1 MAVKKPSEILW
12 EEVREIFNAIIN
24 HPFIRELSS
33 GSLDEEVFKYY
44 VIQDALYLD
53 EYSRVLATLAGKAPK
68 EEWVKV
74 FAEDSIAILEFEK
87 TLHNYYF
94 RVWDITSEDLRKTPL
109 TPTNAGYVNHL
120 WRTVLL
126 SEFPVGVASVTP
138 CYWIY
143 FEVGRYLEELGSPHE
158 LYSKWISLYSSK
170 EYAKYVERVLEILDD
185 VLSPANTDLWSRSL
199 RAFKLSSIYEY
210 MFWDSA
216 YRKERFIFNYNT

>member
-1 MAVKKPSEILW
+1 MDKPSKTLW
-12 EEVREIFNAIIN
+12 EEVSSVFNAIIK
-24 HPFIRELSS
+24 HPFIEELSK
-33 GSLDEEVFKYY
+33 GTLDEGVFKYY

-53 EYSRVLATLAGKAPK
+53 EYSRVLATLAGKAPR

-87 TLHNYYF
+87 ALHNEYF
-94 RVWDITSEDLRKTPL
+94 RAWNLTPEDLKKTLP
-109 TPTNAGYVNHL
+109 TPTNMGYVNHL

-126 SEFPVGVASVTP
+126 SEFPVGVAAVTP

-143 FEVGRYLEELGSPHE
+143 LEVGRYLEGVGSPHP

-170 EYAKYVERVLEILDD
+170 EYAKYVERVLEILDE
-185 VLSPANTDLWSRSL
+185 VLSHAGADLWSRAS
-199 RAFKLSSIYEY
+199 RAFKISSIYEY

-216 YRKERFIFNYNT
+216 YRREHFIFRYD

>member
-1 MAVKKPSEILW
+1 MKRVSEILW
-12 EEVREIFNAIIN
+12 SEVREVFNAIIS
-24 HPFIRELSS
+24 HRFIEELSK
-33 GSLDEEVFKYY
+33 GSLDEEVFKHY

-53 EYSRVLATLAGKAPK
+53 EYSRILATLAGKAPK
-68 EEWVKV
+68 EEWVEV

-87 TLHNYYF
+87 TLHNEYF
-94 RVWDITSEDLRKTPL
+94 SIWGITSENLRETPL
-109 TPTNAGYVNHL
+109 TPTNMGYVNHL

-126 SEFPVGVASVTP
+126 NEFPVGVAAVTP

-143 FEVGRYLEELGSPHE
+143 LEVGRHLEKAGSSHK

-170 EYAKYVERVLEILDD
+170 EYAKYVERVLEILDE
-185 VLSPANTDLWSRSL
+185 VLSSTNADLWSRAL

-216 YRKERFIFNYNT
+216 YKKERFTFNYKT

>member
-1 MAVKKPSEILW
+1 MKKASEILW
-12 EEVREIFNAIIN
+12 SEVREVFNAIIS
-24 HPFIRELSS
+24 HRFIEELSE

-87 TLHNYYF
+87 KLHNEYF
-94 RVWDITSEDLRKTPL
+94 SIWGITSKNLKETPL
-109 TPTNAGYVNHL
+109 TPTNMGYVNHL

-126 SEFPVGVASVTP
+126 NEFPVGVAAVTP

-143 FEVGRYLEELGSPHE
+143 LEVGRHLEKAGSPHE

-170 EYAKYVERVLEILDD
+170 EYAKYVERVLEILDE
-185 VLSPANTDLWSRSL
+185 VLSPTNADLWSRAL

-216 YRKERFIFNYNT
+216 YKKERFTFNYKT

>member
-1 MAVKKPSEILW
+1 MKKPSEVMW
-12 EEVREIFNAIIN
+12 SEVKEVFNAVIT
-24 HPFIRELSS
+24 HPFIKELSE
-33 GSLDEEVFKYY
+33 GSLDEEIFKYY

-53 EYSRVLATLAGKAPK
+53 EYSRVLATLAGKAPR

-74 FAEDSIAILEFEK
+74 FAEDSVAILEFEK
-87 TLHNYYF
+87 SLHKEYF
-94 RVWDITSEDLRKTPL
+94 SLWGITSEDLRKIPL
-109 TPTNAGYVNHL
+109 TPTNMGYVNHL

-126 SEFPVGVASVTP
+126 NEFPIGVATVTP

-143 FEVGRYLEELGSPHE
+143 LEVGRYLENVGSLHK

-170 EYAKYVERVLEILDD
+170 EYVKYVERILEILDD
-185 VLSPANTDLWSRSL
+185 ALTQASTDIWFRAL

-216 YRKERFIFNYNT
+216 YKKEHFPFKYET